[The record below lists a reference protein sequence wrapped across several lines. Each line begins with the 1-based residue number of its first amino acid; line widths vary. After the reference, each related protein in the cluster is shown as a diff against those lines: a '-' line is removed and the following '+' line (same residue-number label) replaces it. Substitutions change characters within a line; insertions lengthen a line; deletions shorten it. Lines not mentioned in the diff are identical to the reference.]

1 MDRKDF
7 HMLLEE
13 RAGELGFA
21 QLGVVRAE
29 DMSTDLGILEYSI
42 SKGYHA
48 AMTYLE
54 RNHHIRKEPALL
66 LEGTKSIVVTITS
79 YKPADRQPA
88 GKPGI
93 ASYAYGLD
101 YHIVLKKRLNDL
113 ASLICD
119 HHSGTTFR
127 VFTDSAPIFERS
139 LAVKAGLGF
148 IGKNTFLINPHH
160 GLHTLIGVI
169 ITNQELYYPDYGKK
183 GKNLCG
189 SCTRCLDA
197 CPSKAL
203 RDPFVMDARRCISYQ
218 TIEDN
223 RLYDPAKDY
232 HTRSGMVFGCD
243 ICMDACPWSRKGDVT
258 PIEEFRHL
266 RLSDG
271 MLVTCLDWA
280 QWKKIDSHFFKQEFK
295 NSPLFRP
302 GLEKLI
308 NNIDYELANQSGN
321 RSHKGEDPV

>member
-1 MDRKDF
+1 
-7 HMLLEE
+7 MLLEE

-21 QLGVVRAE
+21 QLGVVQAE
-29 DMSTDLGILEYSI
+29 KMLVDLEILKRSI

-48 AMTYLE
+48 GMTYLE

-66 LEGTKSIVVTITS
+66 LEGAKSIVVTITS
-79 YKPADRQPA
+79 YKPAERQPA

-93 ASYAYGLD
+93 ASYAYGMD

-119 HHSGTTFR
+119 HHTGTTFR

-183 GKNLCG
+183 GNNLCG

-197 CPSKAL
+197 CPTKAL

-218 TIEDN
+218 TIEDK
-223 RLYDPAKDY
+223 RLYDPAKDSN
-232 HTRSGMVFGCD
+232 TRSGMVFGCD
-243 ICMDACPWSRKGDVT
+243 ICMDACPWSRKGDAT
-258 PIEEFRHL
+258 QIEEFRHL
-266 RLSDG
+266 RLTDG
-271 MLVTCLDWA
+271 TLVTHMDRA
-280 QWKKIDSHFFKQEFK
+280 RWKEIDSLFFKQEFK
-295 NSPLFRP
+295 KSPLFRA
-302 GLEKLI
+302 GLEKII
-308 NNIDYELANQSGN
+308 NNLDYELANQGGN
-321 RSHKGEDPV
+321 PSFKGEDPV

>member
-1 MDRKDF
+1 
-7 HMLLEE
+7 MLLEE

-21 QLGVVRAE
+21 QLGVVQAE
-29 DMSTDLGILEYSI
+29 KMLVDLEILKRSI

-48 AMTYLE
+48 GMTYLE

-66 LEGTKSIVVTITS
+66 LEGAKSIVVTITS
-79 YKPADRQPA
+79 YKPAERQPA

-93 ASYAYGLD
+93 ASYAYGMD

-119 HHSGTTFR
+119 HHTGTTFR

-183 GKNLCG
+183 GNNLCG

-197 CPSKAL
+197 CPTKAL

-218 TIEDN
+218 TIEDK
-223 RLYDPAKDY
+223 RLYDSAKDSN
-232 HTRSGMVFGCD
+232 TRSGMVFGCD
-243 ICMDACPWSRKGDVT
+243 ICMDACPWSRKGDAT
-258 PIEEFRHL
+258 QIEEFRHL
-266 RLSDG
+266 RLTDG
-271 MLVTCLDWA
+271 TLVTHMDRA
-280 QWKKIDSHFFKQEFK
+280 RWKEIDSLFFKQEFK
-295 NSPLFRP
+295 KSPLFRA
-302 GLEKLI
+302 GLEKII
-308 NNIDYELANQSGN
+308 NNLDYELANQGGN
-321 RSHKGEDPV
+321 PSFKGEDPV